1 MGDSRVA
8 SPFSTRSA
16 WASRATAAGVGGF
29 PLLTVLV
36 YVADEYPAIYASAG
50 ALQASVAST
59 KWSPEDARWHL
70 RAPDFLTLC
79 ETHSSAATRRDKSL
93 LTAPVRLIVACTV
106 VGDVESASPI
116 GADRIDLF
124 VGSGSGVVFISYL
137 LTGRRVGRE
146 VVVLRVVGDVEPAP
160 TADLDGVDLFVAS
173 SD

>member
-1 MGDSRVA
+1 MQVQGRSRQ
-8 SPFSTRSA
+8 A
-16 WASRATAAGVGGF
+16 WPQQS
-29 PLLTVLV
+29 
-36 YVADEYPAIYASAG
+36 G
-50 ALQASVAST
+50 AQKT
-59 KWSPEDARWHL
+59 RWHL

-137 LTGRRVGRE
+137 LTGRE